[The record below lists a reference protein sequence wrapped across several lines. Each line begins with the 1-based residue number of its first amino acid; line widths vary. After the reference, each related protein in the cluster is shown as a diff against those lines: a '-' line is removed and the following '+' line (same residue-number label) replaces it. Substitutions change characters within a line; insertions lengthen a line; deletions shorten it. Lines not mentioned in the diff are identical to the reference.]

1 MKKIALAALL
11 LTFAAVPRAL
21 EESGYRYGDSV
32 EHPFR
37 SGGRVRLTLSAGD
50 HQVVPGDSGRIRVA
64 WRTRSAD
71 DLDRTR
77 VRVRVNG
84 ADASISAS
92 GPRRGSYRV
101 RIELPQRSDLLLRM
115 SAGDLSIGGLV
126 GNKDVHLRAGDLN
139 IEVPD
144 PQQYRR
150 VRASV
155 VAGDL
160 AATPFRFSTGGLFR
174 SFAHEGKGRFELRV
188 RLWAGDLRLVP
199 ASTARLE

>member
-1 MKKIALAALL
+1 MRKIALAALL
-11 LTFAAVPRAL
+11 LTFAAAPQAL
-21 EESGYRYGDSV
+21 EESDYRFSDSV

-50 HQVVPGDSGRIRVA
+50 YQVIPGDSDRIRVA
-64 WRTRSAD
+64 WRTRTAN

-84 ADASISAS
+84 PDASLRAS

-101 RIELPQRSDLLLRM
+101 RIELPRRSDLLLRM
-115 SAGDLSIGGLV
+115 TAGDLSIGGFV
-126 GNKDVHLRAGDLN
+126 GHKDVHLRAGDLS

-144 PQQYRR
+144 PQRYRR

-174 SFAHEGKGRFELRV
+174 SFSHEGKGPFDLRV

-199 ASTARLE
+199 PPSARLE